1 LLFSKWDDPKSR
13 YYRKQDDKT
22 KLVIPFDLHYD
33 AKMFERY
40 INNTEWRD
48 IKGGHTRTDKALEIA
63 NKTVRIILYRAG
75 LTLDFSLL
83 AAARNDTAKVPLAN
97 TLYIYTRLND
107 IYDIRKNTSS
117 SRGFQGPAIIYGGG
131 WHRRE
136 KFFLVNILLSATT
149 KKSKKFLHNLN
160 YHDC

>member
-1 LLFSKWDDPKSR
+1 MLFSKWDDPKSR

-107 IYDIRKNTSS
+107 IYDIRKKGVSGTSH
-117 SRGFQGPAIIYGGG
+117 YL
-131 WHRRE
+131 WRRVAP
-136 KFFLVNILLSATT
+136 KRKVFLGKHFAECN
-149 KKSKKFLHNLN
+149 H
-160 YHDC
+160 